1 MTSYLNLTESDKQKV
16 LELYYAMIPSK
27 EIQKTLDISH
37 RCYRSVL
44 KEFNINGKLKNR
56 YSINEAFF
64 DKIDNDE
71 KAYILGYIAADGYV
85 GNEQVN
91 NVIISSNDI
100 QILED
105 IKNSLCYT
113 GQIKNRGKG
122 GFENSKDNFVIA
134 FSNKHI
140 ASTLRKYG
148 LVPNKSLIF
157 NAIPNC
163 IPSNLVR
170 SFIRGYFD
178 GDGGITLS
186 TSSKTYKNKKY
197 QYRKMTVSI
206 IGTKP
211 FLEDCVCKMNITNY
225 SLTQSHTPEMFYLRV
240 HKNSEILKLFQEFYS
255 DSKIHLNRKYLLWK
269 ENLGLCQKWSEQR
282 GLIAGKHTV

>member
-37 RCYRSVL
+37 RCYQNVL

-56 YSINEAFF
+56 YSINESYF
-64 DKIDNDE
+64 DVIDDDS

-85 GNEQVN
+85 GDEHFN

-105 IKNSLCYT
+105 IKAKLDFT

-140 ASTLRKYG
+140 ASVLRNYG
-148 LVPNKSLIF
+148 LTPKKSLIF
-157 NAIPNC
+157 DAIPEC
-163 IPSNLVR
+163 IPSNLIK
-170 SFIRGYFD
+170 SFLRGYFD
-178 GDGGITLS
+178 GDGAIILS
-186 TSSKTYKNKKY
+186 TTSKTYKNKIY

-211 FLEDCVCKMNITNY
+211 FLLNCVEKMNIHNY
-225 SLTQSHTPEMFYLRV
+225 SLTQSHTPEMFYLRM
-240 HKNSEILKLFQEFYS
+240 HKNSEILRLFQEFYS
-255 DSKIHLNRKYLLWK
+255 DSTICLNRKYLLWK